1 MALSNRGPLPKE
13 RRTPSYHRLHNLMLT
28 SSPSVGGALPTKW

>member
-13 RRTPSYHRLHNLMLT
+13 RRTTSYHRLHNLMLT